1 MLQGEF
7 WLPRDDLD
15 LQFVLNRNWQN
26 SFLTHREQE
35 SIEKL
40 SREAT
45 WIFSGMVYGFQVDWR
60 PAGPQRAEMFSIEPL
75 ALIDEKGIAFTQAS
89 REGKF
94 IIMNMEYHAGREEMK
109 RHEGWLSPS
118 ITAASGR
125 ADITVRQG
133 STREALK
140 RAIRE
145 ALYNSL
151 RKELYNRPGLVK
163 ARLAFARFPEVRLLK
178 TGHISVFVNVK
189 LIVSSIQ
196 ADPWH

>member
-1 MLQGEF
+1 MLRGEF
-7 WLPRDDLD
+7 WLPRGDLD
-15 LQFVLNRNWQN
+15 LQFVLNRDWKNP
-26 SFLTHREQE
+26 SLTRREQE
-35 SIEKL
+35 SVEEL

-45 WIFSGMVYGFQVDWR
+45 WIFSGMIYGFQVDWR
-60 PAGPQRAEMFSIEPL
+60 PAGPQRAEMFSIKPL

-89 REGKF
+89 REGES
-94 IIMNMEYHAGREEMK
+94 IIVNVEYHAGQEEMK
-109 RHEGWLSPS
+109 RYEGWLSPG

-125 ADITVRQG
+125 ADITVWQG

-163 ARLAFARFPEVRLLK
+163 ARLAFARFPELRLLK
-178 TGHISVFVNVK
+178 NGHISAFVNIK
-189 LIVSSIQ
+189 LIVSSIETYS
-196 ADPWH
+196 WH